1 MTVLIAGGGI
11 SGLVLAL
18 SCHQVG
24 IPFQVFEAAARMRP
38 MGVGINL
45 QPSAVRELYDLGLH
59 DRLDEVGIPLED
71 YGLYTKKGLH
81 VWTEPRGI
89 AAGYDWPAYSVHRGR
104 LHMML
109 YDEVIRR
116 AGPDAV
122 QTGWR
127 ATGFENTG
135 HTVTLTLQ
143 DRSGAARAVTGAVL
157 IGADGIHS
165 ALRRQM
171 QPDEG
176 PPQWGGAMLWRGTT
190 LARPFLAGA
199 SMALIGHDGLRFV
212 TYPISRS
219 DPETGLATI
228 NWICNLQFD
237 AAQAFRKE
245 DYSRAADLED
255 FLPAFQQIRF
265 DWLDAPALIRGSHEV
280 FEYPM
285 VDRDPLDRW
294 THGRTTLMGDAAH
307 AAYPVGSNGAGA
319 GIIDARK
326 LVAAFL
332 RDGLCPDALHAYED
346 EMRPVTS
353 KIIEMN
359 RTAGP
364 DKILDIVEQRCG
376 GQFDDINDVIP
387 HAEMAAHAATYK
399 RIAGTGIHET
409 NTRPPIIAPG
419 ARFGEA
425 ASFEKE
431 PLHGR

>member
-18 SCHQVG
+18 SCHSVG
-24 IPFQVFEAAARMRP
+24 IPFKVFEASPKLRAL
-38 MGVGINL
+38 GVGINL
-45 QPSAVRELYDLGLH
+45 QPSAARELYDLGLRE
-59 DRLDEVGIPLED
+59 RLDEVGIPLKD

-109 YDEVIRR
+109 YDEVVHR

-127 ATGFENTG
+127 ATGFESINDS
-135 HTVTLTLQ
+135 VTLRVENRADETR
-143 DRSGAARAVTGAVL
+143 DVSGKVL

-165 ALRRQM
+165 AIRRQM

-176 PPQWGGAMLWRGTT
+176 PPKWGGAMLWRGTT
-190 LARPFLAGA
+190 SAKPFLTGA
-199 SMALIGHDGLRFV
+199 SMALIGHEGLRFV
-212 TYPISRS
+212 TYPISHP

-228 NWICNLQFD
+228 NWICNLQLD
-237 AAQAFRKE
+237 ATQAFRKE
-245 DYSRAADLED
+245 DYSRAANLDD
-255 FLPAFQQIRF
+255 FLPRFAQIRF
-265 DWLDAPALIRGSHEV
+265 DWLDAPALIRGADEV

-285 VDRDPLDRW
+285 VDRDPLDHW
-294 THGRTTLMGDAAH
+294 AVGRATLMGDAAH

-326 LVAAFL
+326 LVSAFL
-332 RDGLCPDALHAYED
+332 RHGLTPEALHTYED

-364 DKILDIVEQRCG
+364 DKILDLVERRCG
-376 GQFDDINDVIP
+376 GQFDDIHDVIP
-387 HAEMAAHAATYK
+387 RVEMAAHAAAYK
-399 RIAGTGIHET
+399 RAAGLGIEQT
-409 NTRPPIIAPG
+409 NTRPPIIAPD
-419 ARFGEA
+419 ARFDRA
-425 ASFEKE
+425 LA
-431 PLHGR
+431 